1 MILSES
7 ITAVDSIEIMI
18 GQVLVGIAV
27 GYWLGRS
34 TTTTTKNSN
43 NDYDSSKVRR
53 RRQRPTDMQDP
64 EILHLNNTLLGN
76 PLRIKW
82 NFAVIGLAVSLLSD
96 YLRSFW
102 LDQQQ
107 QQQEDEDHGITYVVE
122 EDDVGDR
129 RNSKNNDDND
139 DDETTS
145 CATTTSTTSAPLLET
160 TITTTTTTSTAARE
174 QDENDED
181 ALRTELKRT
190 DDAISQRQ
198 STVPLS
204 LLPKHIAVIMDGN
217 RRYGLSK
224 YGNKSR
230 GHYDGSSKLI
240 EFAKWCLIE
249 HIPVL
254 TVYAFSTEN
263 WNRPQT
269 EIDSLMEIFITH
281 CDELRIESQK
291 RNIRVVVLSTDTS
304 KVRISLLFVFF
315 EKPVIYPLMP
325 NFLLVPLATPYTQ

>member
-1 MILSES
+1 MISSES
-7 ITAVDSIEIMI
+7 IATVNNISIMI

-27 GYWLGRS
+27 GYWLGRF
-34 TTTTTKNSN
+34 TTTSNSSSSN
-43 NDYDSSKVRR
+43 SSHKDKYDPSNKTRRR
-53 RRQRPTDMQDP
+53 RRQRPTDLQDP
-64 EILHLNNTLLGN
+64 EVPNLNATLLGN
-76 PLRIKW
+76 PFRIRW
-82 NFAVIGLAVSLLSD
+82 NFAVIGLALSLLSD
-96 YLRSFW
+96 YLKSFW
-102 LDQQQ
+102 LDQQH
-107 QQQEDEDHGITYVVE
+107 QESEEDHAITYVVE
-122 EDDVGDR
+122 EDDVGGGP
-129 RNSKNNDDND
+129 NSKNNEDND

-145 CATTTSTTSAPLLET
+145 CATTTSTTSVPLLET
-160 TITTTTTTSTAARE
+160 TITTTTTPTASRE
-174 QDENDED
+174 QDETDED
-181 ALRTELKRT
+181 ALRTELNRT
-190 DDAISQRQ
+190 DDPASQRQ

-249 HIPVL
+249 HIPIL

-263 WNRPQT
+263 WNRPQG

-304 KVRISLLFVFF
+304 KVRINRYCCGL
-315 EKPVIYPLMP
+315 
-325 NFLLVPLATPYTQ
+325 

>member
-1 MILSES
+1 MISSES
-7 ITAVDSIEIMI
+7 IATVNNISIMI

-27 GYWLGRS
+27 GYWLGRF
-34 TTTTTKNSN
+34 TTTSNSSSN
-43 NDYDSSKVRR
+43 SSHKDKYDPSNKTRRR
-53 RRQRPTDMQDP
+53 RRQRPTDLQDP
-64 EILHLNNTLLGN
+64 EVPNLNATLLGN
-76 PLRIKW
+76 PFRIRW
-82 NFAVIGLAVSLLSD
+82 NFAVIGLALSLLSD
-96 YLRSFW
+96 YLKSFW
-102 LDQQQ
+102 LDQQH
-107 QQQEDEDHGITYVVE
+107 QESEEDHAITYVVE
-122 EDDVGDR
+122 EDDVGGGP
-129 RNSKNNDDND
+129 NSKNNEDND

-145 CATTTSTTSAPLLET
+145 CATTTSTTSVPLLET
-160 TITTTTTTSTAARE
+160 TITTTTTPTASRE
-174 QDENDED
+174 QDETDED
-181 ALRTELKRT
+181 ALRTELNRT
-190 DDAISQRQ
+190 DDPASQRQ

-249 HIPVL
+249 HIPIL

-263 WNRPQT
+263 WNRPQA

-291 RNIRVVVLSTDTS
+291 RNIRVVVLSTDTC
-304 KVRISLLFVFF
+304 KVRINRYFCGL
-315 EKPVIYPLMP
+315 
-325 NFLLVPLATPYTQ
+325 